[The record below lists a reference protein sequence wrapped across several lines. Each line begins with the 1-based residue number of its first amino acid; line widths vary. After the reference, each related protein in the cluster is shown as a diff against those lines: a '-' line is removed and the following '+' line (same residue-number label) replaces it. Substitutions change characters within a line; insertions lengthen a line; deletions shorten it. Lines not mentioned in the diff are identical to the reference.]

1 MARFSDHA
9 HLGALIPII
18 LIWGCFGGIC
28 FAAVCFIT
36 YEIGL
41 YSSVSCFSAT
51 VLPLLAPWI
60 FGTAILLSLVW
71 GMIAA
76 DLFCTGRKTDLHPV
90 LLGLLSGICT
100 ALVGYML
107 VDFFHIWGYTWIW
120 PNGPLDELRRFVGW
134 RNDLIVYF
142 IVLAIPQVFGAW
154 YQASRQKSKGDT
166 ADTTSSPKG
175 ITGTRHRH
183 WFFLVALLISLL
195 VIPMSIYVLPVDE
208 TRYCG
213 SGDSCA
219 GSDSCG
225 REEMPEFDNVTVS
238 RTGPDSI
245 RVSLKAS
252 SKNCGSRNSFKI
264 LLNGFDISNQDLISK
279 TGLNVTITP
288 REGLGR
294 QDGAA
299 ATLQGSD
306 ITVNETSPPHIQ
318 VAIII
323 PDIPAPFVQRD
334 LYL

>member
-1 MARFSDHA
+1 MAGIFDRTR
-9 HLGALIPII
+9 LWALIPAII
-18 LIWGCFGGIC
+18 LWGCFGGIC
-28 FAAVCFIT
+28 FVAVCFIT
-36 YEIGL
+36 HYIGL
-41 YSSVSCFSAT
+41 QSSISCFSAIA
-51 VLPLLAPWI
+51 LPLWAPWI

-71 GMIAA
+71 GMVAA

-90 LLGLLSGICT
+90 LLGLLSGICM
-100 ALVGYML
+100 ALVGYTL
-107 VDFFHIWGYTWIW
+107 VDIFHILTWMW
-120 PNGPLDELRRFVGW
+120 PNGPLDVLRVYLIGW
-134 RNDLIVYF
+134 MNDY
-142 IVLAIPQVFGAW
+142 VLYIIILGIPQVFGAW
-154 YQASRQKSKGDT
+154 YQASRQKSNGDA

-183 WFFLVALLISLL
+183 WFFLVALLVFLL

-208 TRYCG
+208 TQYCG
-213 SGDSCA
+213 SGDSCMR
-219 GSDSCG
+219 SDYCG
-225 REEMPEFDNVTVS
+225 REPPEFDNVTVS

-288 REGLGR
+288 RNGLGR

-306 ITVNETSPPHIQ
+306 ITGNETSLPHIQ
-318 VAIII
+318 VVIII